1 MHQQF
6 LDVSPWAVPHP
17 LQTWQP
23 VSALWPDCHSS
34 DKSAPRVARDAVVTP
49 RNTFCLEALLC
60 LLLDVMFL
68 LWVALCSPD
77 LGLIATVVEQVS
89 NAAQGTLWMRGKE
102 KKKKKIYFYQNIKLW
117 AIIYKDLGPRPTWPP
132 KRQRGQILHSENSL
146 SGLSLV
152 LWSQNKE
159 RIFQQTFKPLR
170 HFRGVAIIYN

>member
-1 MHQQF
+1 MAACECVMTGLSLFRQICTKGGQGCSGHAKEH
-6 LDVSPWAVPHP
+6 LLSRGPPLSITGCYVSPVSGSLLPWLGVNCNSCGAG
-17 LQTWQP
+17 LQCC
-23 VSALWPDCHSS
+23 S
-34 DKSAPRVARDAVVTP
+34 R
-49 RNTFCLEALLC
+49 
-60 LLLDVMFL
+60 DVMN
-68 LWVALCSPD
+68 
-77 LGLIATVVEQVS
+77 E
-89 NAAQGTLWMRGKE
+89 GKR
-102 KKKKKIYFYQNIKLW
+102 KKEKKIYFYQNIKLW